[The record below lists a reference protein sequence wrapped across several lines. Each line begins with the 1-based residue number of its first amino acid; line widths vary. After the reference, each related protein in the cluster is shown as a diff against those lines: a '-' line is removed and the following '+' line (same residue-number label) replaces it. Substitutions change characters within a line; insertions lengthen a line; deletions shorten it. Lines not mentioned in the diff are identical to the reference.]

1 MRWSRRQ
8 ALAAVSGVSLLA
20 ATGCLEYTPDTRPD
34 LPEQDI
40 TMSARLAESM
50 SLQIDSTEFVGD
62 SNTGFL
68 VSGRIQPRH
77 AGNHHAGRRTTADT
91 QTHLTVTLSG
101 ESLAQTETDT
111 LSIDAESETEFTIV
125 LEDAPAIQTYTLD
138 ITLTPGELYP
148 TFVDRI
154 PRRDPVNGGEVVG
167 VGELVTPPTSQLIAG
182 EPTTVKITVESRTPT
197 IDETPVFGAL
207 GSLAGQVYG
216 LQRIDRTGSD
226 SSFLTTELPADAAL
240 TTLAWTWLPAP
251 TRPRAV
257 DKYTQFAAGGRLYP
271 DGWNASVALGVVAK

>member
-20 ATGCLEYTPDTRPD
+20 ATGCIEYTPDTRPD

-68 VSGRIQPRH
+68 VSGRIQ
-77 AGNHHAGRRTTADT
+77 TTADT